1 MEKRPMQWWIT
12 KKDSID
18 GPNAPAP
25 DLGTLGL
32 LWPNCELPQSYLEC
46 PGGRCEGERA
56 AARADAIEA
65 FQSELRSTRAK
76 PPQLRRD
83 D

>member
-1 MEKRPMQWWIT
+1 MRWWSR
-12 KKDSID
+12 KKGTGQQPGS
-18 GPNAPAP
+18 AAP
-25 DLGTLGL
+25 DPGAPGL
-32 LWPNCELPQSYLEC
+32 AWPNCELPQSYLEC
-46 PGGRCEGERA
+46 PGGCCEGERA
-56 AARADAIEA
+56 AARAEAIEA